1 MIVSKKQ
8 EFIKNELEAIYEEFY
23 TSVNQM
29 ILLEQFLRSLV
40 EFANGNNSSYDLIYS
55 KEEHYETK

>member
-29 ILLEQFLRSLV
+29 ILLERFLKSLV
-40 EFANGNNSSYDLIYS
+40 AIAND
-55 KEEHYETK
+55 ETPHYNLETNEGEQNDSI